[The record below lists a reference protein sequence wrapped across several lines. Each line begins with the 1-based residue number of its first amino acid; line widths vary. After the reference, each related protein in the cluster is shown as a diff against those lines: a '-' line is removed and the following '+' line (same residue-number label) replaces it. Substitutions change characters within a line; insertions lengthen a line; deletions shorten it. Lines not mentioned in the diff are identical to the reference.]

1 MATVDINLVG
11 IPTFADLPS
20 NLILYPTDAPADIPG
35 YFKMVTSML
44 DPDYP
49 EPAIE
54 FSTVPI
60 TTTNQLL
67 ARLTSSAGLLAG
79 DVGLININTIGNVR
93 RTSGTGLAD
102 FYFKVFHRDFLGVET
117 LIATSGNT
125 VPVATNTFEEFSA
138 LAFLSSAN
146 FNSTDTIVIYYYANR
161 IPGGSNPEYQFQ
173 FGGASPVRSYFPV
186 PATNLLNVPLVNQVT
201 EYINGNEDDVV
212 MIKNGKVA
220 SITPTI
226 VIDPV
231 TINAGDW
238 VADSG
243 IFKYTYTDSQITAEK
258 VVEIIP
264 ANDAYSVVQ
273 GIEVLPLTESFNG
286 YVEFY
291 CNNQPTEDFNVTILV
306 RI

>member
-1 MATVDINLVG
+1 MATVDINLIG

-67 ARLTSSAGLLAG
+67 ARLVSSAGLLAG

-102 FYFKVFHRDFLGVET
+102 FYFEVYHRDFLGTET

-125 VPVATNTFEEFSA
+125 APVATNTFEEFSA

-146 FNSTDTIVIYYYANR
+146 FEASDTIVIYYYANR
-161 IPGGSNPEYQFQ
+161 IPGGSDPQYQFQ

-238 VADSG
+238 VPDAG
-243 IFKYTYTDSQITAEK
+243 IFKYTYSDGLITPEK

-264 ANDAYSVVQ
+264 ANSAYSVVQ

>member
-1 MATVDINLVG
+1 MATVDINLIG

-67 ARLTSSAGLLAG
+67 ARLVSSAGLLAG

-102 FYFKVFHRDFLGVET
+102 FYFEVYHRDFLGTET

-125 VPVATNTFEEFSA
+125 APVATNTFEEFSA

-146 FNSTDTIVIYYYANR
+146 FEATDTIVIYYYANR
-161 IPGGSNPEYQFQ
+161 IPGGSDPQYQFQ

-238 VADSG
+238 VPDAG
-243 IFKYTYTDSQITAEK
+243 IFKYTYSDGLITPEK

-264 ANDAYSVVQ
+264 ANSAYSVVQ

>member
-20 NLILYPTDAPADIPG
+20 NLVLFPTDAPADIAG
-35 YFKMVTSML
+35 YFKMVQSMS

-49 EPAIE
+49 DPAVE

-67 ARLTSSAGLLAG
+67 ARLTSAAGVLGG
-79 DVGLININTIGNVR
+79 DISLVNITTIGNVR

-102 FYFKVFHRDFLGVET
+102 FYFEVYHRDFAGIET
-117 LIATSGNT
+117 LIATSSNT
-125 VPVATNTFEEFSA
+125 TPVATNTFEEFSA

-173 FGGASPVRSYFPV
+173 FGGASPVRTYMPV
-186 PATNLLNVPLVNQVT
+186 PAANLLNVPLVNQVT
-201 EYINGNEDDVV
+201 DYINGSENDVV

-220 SITPTI
+220 SIAPTI

>member
-1 MATVDINLVG
+1 MATVDINLIG

-20 NLILYPTDAPADIPG
+20 NLVLFPTDAPADIPG
-35 YFKMVTSML
+35 YFKMVQSMN
-44 DPDYP
+44 DPDYNN
-49 EPAIE
+49 PAIE
-54 FSTVPI
+54 FSTAPI
-60 TTTNQLL
+60 TTTGQLL
-67 ARLTSSAGLLAG
+67 ARLISSAGVLAG
-79 DVGLININTIGNVR
+79 DIGLININTIGNVR

-102 FYFKVFHRDFLGVET
+102 FYFEVYHRDFAGIET
-117 LIATSGNT
+117 LIATSSNT
-125 VPVATNTFEEFSA
+125 APVATNTFEEFSA

-146 FNSTDTIVIYYYANR
+146 FDASDAIVIYYYANR

-173 FGGASPVRSYFPV
+173 FGGSQPVRTYLPV

-201 EYINGNEDDVV
+201 EYLNGAEDNVV

-220 SITPTI
+220 SIQPTI
-226 VIDPV
+226 EINPV

-238 VADSG
+238 VPDAG
-243 IFKYTYTDSQITAEK
+243 IFKYTYNDSLITAEK

-286 YVEFY
+286 YVEMY

>member
-1 MATVDINLVG
+1 MATVDINLIG

-20 NLILYPTDAPADIPG
+20 NLILYPTDAAADIPG

-67 ARLTSSAGLLAG
+67 ARLVSSAGLLAG

-102 FYFKVFHRDFLGVET
+102 FYFKVFHRDFLGTET

-125 VPVATNTFEEFSA
+125 TPVATNTFEEFSA

-146 FNSTDTIVIYYYANR
+146 FEASDTIVIYYYANR

-238 VADSG
+238 VPDSG
-243 IFKYTYTDSQITAEK
+243 IFKYTYANGLITPEK